1 MRIRNNTRTRKDRRK
16 FILFSMPE
24 KQHQN
29 RGLWDVMSQYIST
42 KQIGDIVSN
51 DEIRDHI
58 KEKLKQAFW
67 SYNTFYSYTSL
78 LAKCCI
84 IEKLGK
90 TKQFDNK
97 CGGFKILRKI
107 DNNIRH
113 KDIKRLLAIPT
124 WMNWFSDPTELIT
137 RKSIRKLH
145 ERVKE
150 SKNGSK

>member
-1 MRIRNNTRTRKDRRK
+1 MRIRNTMKKRRGK
-16 FILFSMPE
+16 KQYIFFAMPE

-29 RGLWDVMSQYIST
+29 RGLWDAMAEYIST
-42 KQIGDIVSN
+42 KEIGDIVSN
-51 DEIRDHI
+51 DEVRDYI
-58 KEKLKQAFW
+58 KQQLKQAFW

-97 CGGFKILRKI
+97 CGGFKVLRKI

-113 KDIKRLLAIPT
+113 KDIKRLLATPT
-124 WMNWFSDPTELIT
+124 WMNWFTDPSELIT
-137 RKSIRKLH
+137 RKLIRKLH
-145 ERVKE
+145 EKY
-150 SKNGSK
+150 KG